1 MLAGCVDYTK
11 GSHLLRIATGS
22 VLDGSVS
29 NKGPG
34 VTFTGGILLNRAANN
49 YLNYLGNGTRLEG
62 DFELELGGIK
72 GSDLKR
78 SNADYYLIESGTGG
92 TNVGLRVR
100 THD

>member
-29 NKGPG
+29 NMGLG

-78 SNADYYLIESGTGG
+78 VDNSKYHLIDSGTGTETG
-92 TNVGLRVR
+92 DL
-100 THD
+100 